1 MPVTV
6 YTPDEVGALIKR
18 PGSWVVDQAL
28 AGVIPGRKVGRFWR
42 FTEDDVRAYLDSVA
56 TSAAK
61 PRQITRRR
69 RVA

>member
-1 MPVTV
+1 MGVTV
-6 YTPDEVGALIKR
+6 YTPAEVGALLRR
-18 PGSWVVDQAL
+18 PGDWVVDQAL

-42 FTEDDVRAYLDSVA
+42 FTEDDIRAYLDSVA
-56 TSAAK
+56 TTTPK